1 MIFAINKN
9 RLEKEKY
16 MYLKRIELQGF
27 KSFANKTVL
36 ELKPGITAII
46 GPNGSGKSNIS
57 DAIKWVLGEQSMK
70 ELRGDKSEDI
80 IFAGTASRKSLGFAE
95 VSIVLDNSDKSLP
108 VEFDE
113 VTVTR
118 RLYRTG
124 ESGYYINKV
133 QCRLKDVQELF
144 MDTGIGKNGYSIIG
158 QGKIDE
164 ILSSKSE
171 DRRKIF
177 EEAAGIV
184 KYRTRRDETEKKL
197 EQTKVNL
204 MRINDILTEIENN
217 MEPLRAQADKA
228 REYLQLKE
236 SLKNIEIGL
245 YLYKIDDLKSKIE
258 KLNNDK
264 AIYEKQSEDENKK
277 LNEKQELKAEIK
289 EFIDQ
294 ISSQIERLQNI
305 NFESKNEIE
314 KINSN
319 INISNERISN
329 NIQNKDRLEKEITEA
344 KENIN
349 ALKNDMENR
358 EIKRQNLLK
367 EREKFSKEL
376 EEKEQELER
385 ITEKLSTEELQI
397 EDKKKENEELIEKR
411 YELQNKVTM
420 IATNFDNLEER
431 KKQNKKGCEK
441 NISELD
447 EKRTLKN
454 TINNQINE
462 ILVKRNNLQ
471 KSLEETQEK
480 RNKIEKRQQEFNNAI
495 AKLTDEKRMKT
506 SKYNFLVET
515 EREKEGYA
523 KSVKSLLLACENN
536 ALLNNGIDGVL
547 ANIISTDEKYQ
558 VAIEMAL
565 GSAMQNIVTDTAN
578 DAKKMIEYLRK
589 NNLGRA
595 SFLPISEIRGNKI
608 REFTKTDGVIGV
620 ASDIVKYEK
629 KYENVILNLLG
640 KTIVVDN
647 IETAIKISKIDKHSY
662 RIVTIDGDII
672 NTSGAM
678 TGGSVLKKTANLLGR
693 RNEIDKLKNKIA
705 SIDKELEDIF
715 TEKDE
720 FTKQNEDIIK
730 QTNTITE
737 DIQSI
742 EIELATVNEK
752 KNAIDAEI
760 EKLITH
766 KEKIESE
773 IAQIEKEQQ
782 ENTIEKEETLDSI
795 NKITE
800 KTDVLQSQIMEFE
813 KLNKDNQEYIDSLN
827 QDITD
832 LKISVSS
839 FDESNVSMDEFMQR
853 IKNDIEDENNKIEKD
868 SNQILSI
875 EKNNAELRETIENCK
890 LNIEKIK
897 LEASN
902 SIEKIEELKNK
913 KVSKDVE
920 LEKIESEITTQ
931 FETIQKVKEG
941 LIKADTKK
949 QSLSQDLNEII
960 NDLWNDYE
968 ITPNNASERYEK
980 TTNISETTKQVNN
993 LHEQIKDLGNVNVN
1007 AIDEYKKAKERYETI
1022 TIQKNDLEETMKKL
1036 NRIIDELTEN
1046 MKRVFKEKFTLIQK
1060 YFNEVFVEL
1069 FGGGKAELSLEDE
1082 NNVLECGIDIKVQPT
1097 GKKLQNMLLLSG
1109 GERALTAICLLF
1121 AILKINPAPFCILDE
1136 IEAALDD
1143 VNVYRYADYL
1153 KKFSKTTQFLIITHR
1168 KGSMEAAN
1176 NVYGVTMEE
1185 NGVSKLLSISL
1196 KQ

>member
-1 MIFAINKN
+1 
-9 RLEKEKY
+9 
-16 MYLKRIELQGF
+16 
-27 KSFANKTVL
+27 
-36 ELKPGITAII
+36 
-46 GPNGSGKSNIS
+46 
-57 DAIKWVLGEQSMK
+57 MK
-70 ELRGDKSEDI
+70 ELRGDKSDDV

-95 VSIVLDNSDKSLP
+95 VSIVLDNVDKSLP

-184 KYRTRRDETEKKL
+184 KYRSRRDETEKKL

-204 MRINDILTEIENN
+204 MRINDILTEIEGN
-217 MEPLRAQADKA
+217 MEPLKAQSDKA
-228 REYLQLKE
+228 REYLSLKE

-245 YLYKIDDLKSKIE
+245 YLYKIDDLKTKVE

-264 AIYEKQSEDENKK
+264 VIYEKQSEDENNK
-277 LNEKQELKAEIK
+277 LNEKQKLKEEIK
-289 EFIDQ
+289 DFIDQ
-294 ISSQIERLQNI
+294 LSEQIERLQNI

-329 NIQNKDRLEKEITEA
+329 NIENKHRLDRLEKEITEA
-344 KENIN
+344 KENIET
-349 ALKNDMENR
+349 LKSDMENR
-358 EIKRQNLLK
+358 EAKRQNLLK
-367 EREKFSKEL
+367 EKEKFSKEL
-376 EEKEQELER
+376 EEKELSLKE
-385 ITEKLSTEELQI
+385 ITKKLSTEELQN
-397 EDKKKENEELIEKR
+397 EDKKKQNEELIEKR
-411 YELQNKVTM
+411 YELQNKNTM
-420 IATNFDNLEER
+420 IVTNLDNFEAR
-431 KKQNKKGCEK
+431 KKQNQKEREK

-447 EKRTLKN
+447 SKRTLKN
-454 TINNQINE
+454 TIINQINE
-462 ILVKRNNLQ
+462 FLGNQNKFK

-480 RNKIEKRQQEFNNAI
+480 RNNIEKKQQEFTETI
-495 AKLTDEKRMKT
+495 EKLTDEKRTKT
-506 SKYNFLVET
+506 SKYNFLIET
-515 EREKEGYA
+515 EKEKEGYA
-523 KSVKSLLLACENN
+523 KSVKSLLLACENDSS
-536 ALLNNGIDGVL
+536 LRTGINGVL

-558 VAIEMAL
+558 TAIEMAL

-578 DAKKMIEYLRK
+578 DAKRMIEYLRK

-595 SFLPISEIRGNKI
+595 SFLPISEIYGNKI
-608 REFTKTDGVIGV
+608 KEFTKIDGVIGI
-620 ASDIVKYEK
+620 ASDIVKYNK

-647 IETAIKISKIDKHSY
+647 IETAIRISKADKHSY
-662 RIVTIDGDII
+662 RIVTLDGDII
-672 NTSGAM
+672 NTSGSM
-678 TGGSVLKKTANLLGR
+678 TGGSVIKKTVNLLGR
-693 RNEIDKLKNKIA
+693 KNEIDKLKNEI
-705 SIDKELEDIF
+705 SNIDKKLEKIV

-720 FTKQNEDIIK
+720 FIKQNENIINETTSLAK
-730 QTNTITE
+730 E
-737 DIQSI
+737 IQSI
-742 EIELATVNEK
+742 ELELAKENEK
-752 KNAIDAEI
+752 KNAIDSEI
-760 EKLITH
+760 EKLIAN
-766 KEKIESE
+766 KEKIDRELSDIE
-773 IAQIEKEQQ
+773 NNKKSQEAEKEK
-782 ENTIEKEETLDSI
+782 IKKEIDE
-795 NKITE
+795 ITE
-800 KTDVLQSQIMEFE
+800 KSNILQNEISEFE
-813 KLNKDNQEYIDSLN
+813 KLNKDNQEYIDNLN

-853 IKNDIEDENNKIEKD
+853 IKEDISQESEKIEKD
-868 SNQILSI
+868 TNQILSI
-875 EKNNAELRETIENCK
+875 EQNNEELKETIENCK
-890 LNIEKIK
+890 SNIEKIK
-897 LEASN
+897 QEANN
-902 SIEKIEELKNK
+902 SIEKIEELKNSK
-913 KVSKDVE
+913 SSKDAE
-920 LEKIESEITTQ
+920 LEKVENEITNQ

-968 ITPNNASERYEK
+968 ITPNNARENYEK

-993 LHEQIKDLGNVNVN
+993 LHEQIKELGNVNVN

-1022 TIQKNDLEETMKKL
+1022 TTQKNDLEETMKKL
-1036 NRIIDELTEN
+1036 NTIIEELTEN
-1046 MKRVFKEKFTLIQK
+1046 MKKVFKQKFALIQK

-1143 VNVYRYADYL
+1143 VNVYRYAEYL

-1185 NGVSKLLSISL
+1185 NGISKVLSINL
-1196 KQ
+1196 QQ

>member
-1 MIFAINKN
+1 
-9 RLEKEKY
+9 
-16 MYLKRIELQGF
+16 
-27 KSFANKTVL
+27 
-36 ELKPGITAII
+36 
-46 GPNGSGKSNIS
+46 
-57 DAIKWVLGEQSMK
+57 MK
-70 ELRGDKSEDI
+70 ELRGDKSDDV

-95 VSIVLDNSDKSLP
+95 VSIVLDNVDKSLP

-184 KYRTRRDETEKKL
+184 KYRSRRDETEKKL

-204 MRINDILTEIENN
+204 MRINDILTEIEGN
-217 MEPLRAQADKA
+217 MEPLKAQSDKA
-228 REYLQLKE
+228 REYLSLKE

-245 YLYKIDDLKSKIE
+245 YLYKIDDLKTKVE

-264 AIYEKQSEDENKK
+264 VIYEKQSEDENNK
-277 LNEKQELKAEIK
+277 LNEKQKLKEEIK
-289 EFIDQ
+289 DFIDQ
-294 ISSQIERLQNI
+294 LSEQIERLQNI

-329 NIQNKDRLEKEITEA
+329 NIENKHRLEKEITEA
-344 KENIN
+344 KENIET
-349 ALKNDMENR
+349 LKSDMENR
-358 EIKRQNLLK
+358 EAKRQNLLK
-367 EREKFSKEL
+367 EKEKFSKEL
-376 EEKEQELER
+376 EEKELSLKE
-385 ITEKLSTEELQI
+385 ITKKLSTEELQN
-397 EDKKKENEELIEKR
+397 EDKKKQNEELIEKR
-411 YELQNKVTM
+411 YELQNKNTM
-420 IATNFDNLEER
+420 IVTNLDNFEAR
-431 KKQNKKGCEK
+431 KKQNQKEREK

-447 EKRTLKN
+447 SKRTLKN
-454 TINNQINE
+454 TIINQINE
-462 ILVKRNNLQ
+462 FLGNQNKFK

-480 RNKIEKRQQEFNNAI
+480 RNNIEKKQQEFTETI
-495 AKLTDEKRMKT
+495 EKLTDEKRTKT
-506 SKYNFLVET
+506 SKYNFLIET
-515 EREKEGYA
+515 EKEKEGYA
-523 KSVKSLLLACENN
+523 KSVKSLLLACENDSS
-536 ALLNNGIDGVL
+536 LRTGINGVL

-558 VAIEMAL
+558 TAIEMAL

-578 DAKKMIEYLRK
+578 DAKRMIEYLRK

-595 SFLPISEIRGNKI
+595 SFLPISEIYGNKI
-608 REFTKTDGVIGV
+608 KEFTKIDGVIGI
-620 ASDIVKYEK
+620 ASDIVKYNK

-647 IETAIKISKIDKHSY
+647 IETAIRISKADKHSY
-662 RIVTIDGDII
+662 RIVTLDGDII
-672 NTSGAM
+672 NTSGSM
-678 TGGSVLKKTANLLGR
+678 TGGSVIKKTVNLLGR
-693 RNEIDKLKNKIA
+693 KNEIDKLKNEI
-705 SIDKELEDIF
+705 SNIDKKLEKIV

-720 FTKQNEDIIK
+720 FIKQNENIINETTSLAK
-730 QTNTITE
+730 E
-737 DIQSI
+737 IQSI
-742 EIELATVNEK
+742 ELELAKENEK
-752 KNAIDAEI
+752 KNAIDSEI
-760 EKLITH
+760 EKLIAN
-766 KEKIESE
+766 KEKIDRELSDIE
-773 IAQIEKEQQ
+773 NNKKSQEAEKEK
-782 ENTIEKEETLDSI
+782 IKKEIDE
-795 NKITE
+795 ITE
-800 KTDVLQSQIMEFE
+800 KSNILQNEISEFE
-813 KLNKDNQEYIDSLN
+813 KLNKDNQEYIDNLN

-853 IKNDIEDENNKIEKD
+853 IKEDISQESEKIEKD
-868 SNQILSI
+868 TNQILSI
-875 EKNNAELRETIENCK
+875 EQNNEELKETIENCK
-890 LNIEKIK
+890 ANIEKIK
-897 LEASN
+897 QEANN
-902 SIEKIEELKNK
+902 SIEKIEELKNSK
-913 KVSKDVE
+913 SSKDAE
-920 LEKIESEITTQ
+920 LEKVENEITNQ

-968 ITPNNASERYEK
+968 ITPNNARENYEK

-993 LHEQIKDLGNVNVN
+993 LHEQIKELGNVNVN

-1022 TIQKNDLEETMKKL
+1022 TTQKNDLEETMKKL
-1036 NRIIDELTEN
+1036 NTIIEELTEN
-1046 MKRVFKEKFTLIQK
+1046 MKKVFKQKFALIQK

-1143 VNVYRYADYL
+1143 VNVYRYAEYL

-1185 NGVSKLLSISL
+1185 NGISKVLSINL
-1196 KQ
+1196 QQ

>member
-1 MIFAINKN
+1 
-9 RLEKEKY
+9 

-57 DAIKWVLGEQSMK
+57 DAIKWVLGEQSIK

-80 IFAGTASRKSLGFAE
+80 IFAGTQNRKSLGFAE

-108 VEFDE
+108 VEFSE

-133 QCRLKDVQELF
+133 SCRLKDIQELF

-184 KYRTRRDETEKKL
+184 KYRVRRDETEKKL

-204 MRINDILTEIENN
+204 MRINDILTEIESNL
-217 MEPLRAQADKA
+217 EPLKAQSDKA
-228 REYLQLKE
+228 RVYLELKE
-236 SLKNIEIGL
+236 KLKNVEIGL
-245 YLYKIDDLKSKIE
+245 YLYKIDNLKSKISKLDNDKLIYENQNKDESE
-258 KLNNDK
+258 KL
-264 AIYEKQSEDENKK
+264 KQ
-277 LNEKQELKAEIK
+277 KQQLKEELKN
-289 EFIDQ
+289 FI
-294 ISSQIERLQNI
+294 SEMSEQIERLQNI

-319 INISNERISN
+319 INISNERITN
-329 NIQNKDRLEKEITEA
+329 NIENVHRLEKEINEA
-344 KENIN
+344 KSNIEE
-349 ALKNDMENR
+349 LKEDKENR
-358 EIKRQNLLK
+358 ETKRENLLK

-376 EEKEQELER
+376 EEKEEKLSE
-385 ITEKLSTEELQI
+385 ITKKLSTEELQN
-397 EDKKKENEELIEKR
+397 EDKKKQNEALIDKR
-411 YELQNKVTM
+411 YDLQNKITM
-420 IATNFDNLEER
+420 ITTNIENLDDR
-431 KKQNKKGCEK
+431 KKQNQKELDK

-447 EKRTLKN
+447 EKRNLKN
-454 TINNQINE
+454 SINNEVNNIATRRDKVKKELQEFENKIAKINE
-462 ILVKRNNLQ
+462 K
-471 KSLEETQEK
+471 
-480 RNKIEKRQQEFNNAI
+480 QQEFDKNI
-495 AKLTDEKRMKT
+495 SDLTDEKRLKT
-506 SKYNFLVET
+506 SKYNFLIET
-515 EREKEGYA
+515 EREKEGYV

-536 ALLNNGIDGVL
+536 AELNKGINGVL

-565 GSAMQNIVTDTAN
+565 GASMQNIVTDTAN

-595 SFLPISEIRGNKI
+595 SFLPISEIKGNKI
-608 REFTKTDGVIGV
+608 KEFTKIDGVVGV
-620 ASDIVKYEK
+620 ASDLVKYDK

-640 KTIVVDN
+640 RTIVTKN
-647 IETAIKISKIDKHSY
+647 IETAIKISKTDKHSY
-662 RIVTIDGDII
+662 RIVTLEGDII
-672 NTSGAM
+672 NTSGSM
-678 TGGSVLKKTANLLGR
+678 TGGSIIKKTVNLLGR
-693 RNEIDKLKNKIA
+693 KNEIDKLKMEIEN
-705 SIDKELEDIF
+705 IDKKLEKIV
-715 TEKDE
+715 TQKDE
-720 FTKQNEDIIK
+720 FTKQNEDTIN
-730 QTNTITE
+730 QTKIFTE
-737 DIQSI
+737 EMQNI
-742 EIELATVNEK
+742 EIELAKVNEK
-752 KNAIDAEI
+752 KNAIESEI
-760 EKLITH
+760 EKISKS
-766 KEKIESE
+766 KEKFENE
-773 IAQIEKEQQ
+773 ILQIENNRNDQKA
-782 ENTIEKEETLDSI
+782 EKENIEISI
-795 NKITE
+795 GDITE
-800 KTDVLQSQIMEFE
+800 QINNLQAEIDEFE
-813 KLNKDNQEYIDSLN
+813 KLNKDNQEYIDNLN

-839 FDESNVSMDEFMQR
+839 FDESNISMNEFMQR
-853 IKNDIEDENNKIEKD
+853 IDDDIKEEQNKIEKNT
-868 SNQILSI
+868 SQISEI
-875 EKNNAELRETIENCK
+875 EKNNEELKETIKNCK
-890 LNIEKIK
+890 LNIQKIK

-902 SIEKIEELKNK
+902 SVEKIEELKEK
-913 KVSKDVE
+913 KREKDLE
-920 LEKIESEITTQ
+920 LEKAENEITSQ

-941 LIKADTKK
+941 LIKVDSKR
-949 QSLSQDLNEII
+949 QSVSQDLNDTI

-968 ITPNNASERYEK
+968 ITPNNASEHYEITK
-980 TTNISETTKQVNN
+980 NVTETTKEVDK
-993 LHEQIKDLGNVNVN
+993 LHEQIKDLGSINVD
-1007 AIDEYKKAKERYETI
+1007 AIDEYKKAKERFETI
-1022 TIQKNDLEETMKKL
+1022 SVQKNDLEETMGKL
-1036 NRIIDELTEN
+1036 KGVIQDLTEN
-1046 MKRVFKEKFTLIQK
+1046 MKKVFKEKFALIQK

-1082 NNVLECGIDIKVQPT
+1082 ENVLECGIDIKVQPT

-1121 AILKINPAPFCILDE
+1121 AILKINPAPFCVLDE

-1143 VNVYRYADYL
+1143 VNVYRYAEYL
-1153 KKFSKTTQFLIITHR
+1153 KKFSKTTQFIVITHR

-1176 NVYGVTMEE
+1176 SVYGVTMEE

-1196 KQ
+1196 K

>member
-1 MIFAINKN
+1 
-9 RLEKEKY
+9 
-16 MYLKRIELQGF
+16 
-27 KSFANKTVL
+27 
-36 ELKPGITAII
+36 
-46 GPNGSGKSNIS
+46 
-57 DAIKWVLGEQSMK
+57 MK
-70 ELRGDKSEDI
+70 ELRGDKSDDV
-80 IFAGTASRKSLGFAE
+80 IFAGTASRKSLGIAE
-95 VSIVLDNSDKSLP
+95 VSIVLDNVDKSLP

-184 KYRTRRDETEKKL
+184 KYRSRRDETEKKL

-204 MRINDILTEIENN
+204 MRINDILTEIEGN
-217 MEPLRAQADKA
+217 MEPLKAQSDKA
-228 REYLQLKE
+228 REYLSLKE

-245 YLYKIDDLKSKIE
+245 YLYKIDDLKTKVE

-264 AIYEKQSEDENKK
+264 VIYEKQSEDENNK
-277 LNEKQELKAEIK
+277 LNEKQKLKEEIK
-289 EFIDQ
+289 DFIDQ
-294 ISSQIERLQNI
+294 LSEQIERLQNI

-329 NIQNKDRLEKEITEA
+329 NIENKHRLEKEITEA
-344 KENIN
+344 KENIET
-349 ALKNDMENR
+349 LKSDMENR
-358 EIKRQNLLK
+358 EAKRQNLLK
-367 EREKFSKEL
+367 EKEKFSKEL
-376 EEKEQELER
+376 EEKELSLKE
-385 ITEKLSTEELQI
+385 ITKKLSTEELQN
-397 EDKKKENEELIEKR
+397 EDKKKQNEELIEKR
-411 YELQNKVTM
+411 YELQNKNTM
-420 IATNFDNLEER
+420 IVTNLDNFEAR
-431 KKQNKKGCEK
+431 KKQNQKEREK

-447 EKRTLKN
+447 SKRTLKN
-454 TINNQINE
+454 TIINQINE
-462 ILVKRNNLQ
+462 FLGNQNKFK

-480 RNKIEKRQQEFNNAI
+480 RNNIEKKQQEFTETI
-495 AKLTDEKRMKT
+495 EKLTDEKRTKT
-506 SKYNFLVET
+506 SKYNFLIET
-515 EREKEGYA
+515 EKEKEGYA
-523 KSVKSLLLACENN
+523 KSVKSLLLACENDSS
-536 ALLNNGIDGVL
+536 LRTGINGVL

-558 VAIEMAL
+558 TAIEMAL

-578 DAKKMIEYLRK
+578 DAKRMIEYLRK

-595 SFLPISEIRGNKI
+595 SFLPISEIYGNKI
-608 REFTKTDGVIGV
+608 KEFTKIDGVIGI
-620 ASDIVKYEK
+620 ASDIVKYNK

-647 IETAIKISKIDKHSY
+647 IETAIRISKADKHSY
-662 RIVTIDGDII
+662 RIVTLDGDII
-672 NTSGAM
+672 NTSGSM
-678 TGGSVLKKTANLLGR
+678 TGGSVIKKTVNLLGR
-693 RNEIDKLKNKIA
+693 KNEIDKLKNEI
-705 SIDKELEDIF
+705 SNIDKKLEKIV

-720 FTKQNEDIIK
+720 FIKQNENIINETTSLAK
-730 QTNTITE
+730 E
-737 DIQSI
+737 IQSI
-742 EIELATVNEK
+742 ELELAKENEK
-752 KNAIDAEI
+752 KNAIDSEI
-760 EKLITH
+760 EKLIAN
-766 KEKIESE
+766 KEKIDRELSDIE
-773 IAQIEKEQQ
+773 NNKKSQEAEKEK
-782 ENTIEKEETLDSI
+782 IKKEIDE
-795 NKITE
+795 ITE
-800 KTDVLQSQIMEFE
+800 KSNILQNEISEFE
-813 KLNKDNQEYIDSLN
+813 KLNKDNQEYIDNLN

-853 IKNDIEDENNKIEKD
+853 IKEDISQESEKIEKD
-868 SNQILSI
+868 TNQILSI
-875 EKNNAELRETIENCK
+875 EQNNEELKETIENCK
-890 LNIEKIK
+890 SNIEKIK
-897 LEASN
+897 QEANN
-902 SIEKIEELKNK
+902 SIEKIEELKNSK
-913 KVSKDVE
+913 SSKDAE
-920 LEKIESEITTQ
+920 LEKVENEITNQ

-968 ITPNNASERYEK
+968 ITPNNARENYEK

-993 LHEQIKDLGNVNVN
+993 LHEQIKELGNVNVN

-1022 TIQKNDLEETMKKL
+1022 TTQKNDLEETMKKL
-1036 NRIIDELTEN
+1036 NTIIEELTEN
-1046 MKRVFKEKFTLIQK
+1046 MKKVFKQKFALIQK

-1143 VNVYRYADYL
+1143 VNVYRYAEYL

-1185 NGVSKLLSISL
+1185 NGISKVLSINL
-1196 KQ
+1196 QQ